1 MPDSKHYP
9 DVDLVMV
16 GWLCNHRNYW
26 EPAQY
31 STRDQLLYLI
41 EIAHR
46 FGLYDAADY
55 IKERLE
61 DSLKEI
67 IKGEA

>member
-1 MPDSKHYP
+1 MPDSKNYP
-9 DVDLVMV
+9 DVDLIMV
-16 GWLCNHRNYW
+16 GWLRNHKNYW

-55 IKERLE
+55 IKRKLE
-61 DSLKEI
+61 DSSEEI
-67 IKGEA
+67 IR